1 MILVFDT
8 SNGLFFL

>member
-1 MILVFDT
+1 MILVFET